1 MSAIIDFNDYTPT
14 EFKKSRDYQLFLLI
28 MNIIFSNVKA
38 DTEDL
43 SHLYNVNRCPDS
55 ILPLL
60 GDFKGWEW
68 DDKDTVENERKIIGA
83 IPELLH
89 NRGSN
94 IGINNAV
101 NVASSLIDSEYFI
114 QFYWSYDRENNVIT
128 VYLYDDIH
136 LPKIHDLIE
145 VVRPFGT
152 KVIYEI
158 ASIIKNNNAIEF
170 RSFAYPSIRDIDPL
184 LDYLVAP
191 NNNPDISIVW
201 DPTKEL
207 YEDFVNR
214 VKGKPKAPD
223 WGHDGKEDPI
233 DKSPRP
239 RYGTRST
246 RVGIPF
252 VKKNPGDEDISDNY
266 GDGSIQEE
274 DKD

>member
-1 MSAIIDFNDYTPT
+1 MSAITDFNDYVPT
-14 EFKKSRDYQLFLLI
+14 EFKKSRDYQLFLILI
-28 MNIIFSNVKA
+28 NIILGNIKA

-43 SHLYNVNRCPDS
+43 THLFNVSRCPDS
-55 ILPLL
+55 SLPFL
-60 GDFKGWEW
+60 GDYKGWEW
-68 DDKDTVENERKIIGA
+68 DDKDPVENERKIIGA

-94 IGINNAV
+94 IGINNAIS
-101 NVASSLIDSEYFI
+101 VASSLIGSDHFI
-114 QFYWSYDRENNVIT
+114 QFYWSYDREENVIT
-128 VYLYDDIH
+128 VYLYNGIH

-152 KVIYEI
+152 KVVYEI
-158 ASIIKNNNAIEF
+158 ASIVKNNNAIEF

-184 LDYLVAP
+184 LDYLVSP

-201 DPTKEL
+201 DPTEEL

-214 VKGKPKAPD
+214 VKGKPKASD
-223 WGHDGKEDPI
+223 QGSDGIQDQI
-233 DKSPRP
+233 DRNPRP

-252 VKKNPGDEDISDNY
+252 VKKNPGEDDIN
-266 GDGSIQEE
+266 ENE
-274 DKD
+274 PNN